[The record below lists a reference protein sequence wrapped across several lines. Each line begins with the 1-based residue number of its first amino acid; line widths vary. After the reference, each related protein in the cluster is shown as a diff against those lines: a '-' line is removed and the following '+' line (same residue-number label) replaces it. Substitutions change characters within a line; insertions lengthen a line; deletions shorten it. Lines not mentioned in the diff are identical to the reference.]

1 MNLLDALQMVSS
13 QNMSASQPSD
23 LETGTVTGVNPLEVT
38 RDIQQ
43 QALRQEV
50 LYLTE
55 SVVEKKIPILDH
67 NHYAINLGHTH
78 TCPDGTTSEA
88 LTGRYSTEAYSLV
101 SEGYD
106 ATEQTQDIVCWE
118 HGEKLPIEDGFIIL
132 NRKLE
137 VGDKVLLWRVLN
149 GQKFVIISRVFE
161 HK

>member
-1 MNLLDALQMVSS
+1 MTLLDALQMVSD
-13 QNMSASQPSD
+13 QNRKAAQPSD
-23 LETGTVTGVNPLEVT
+23 LETGTVTKVDPLEVT

-88 LTGRYSTEAYSLV
+88 LTGRYLTEAYSLV

>member
-1 MNLLDALQMVSS
+1 MNLLDALQMVSA

-78 TCPDGTTSEA
+78 TCPDGTTSDA
-88 LTGRYSTEAYSLV
+88 LTDKYLTQPWSLV
-101 SEGYD
+101 SEGFD
-106 ATEQTQDIVCWE
+106 SAEQTQDIVCWE

>member
-1 MNLLDALQMVSS
+1 MTLLDALQMVSD
-13 QNMSASQPSD
+13 QNRKAAQPSD
-23 LETGTVTGVNPLEVT
+23 LETGTVTAVDPLEIT
-38 RDIQQ
+38 RDIHQ

-55 SVVEKKIPILDH
+55 SVIEKKIPLLQH
-67 NHYAINLGHTH
+67 NHWIDTLGHNH
-78 TCPDGTTSEA
+78 TCPDGATSEA
-88 LTGRYSTEAYSLV
+88 LTGKYLTQPWSLV
-101 SEGYD
+101 SEGFD
-106 ATEQTQDIVCWE
+106 GAEQAQDIVCWE

-149 GQKFVIISRVFE
+149 GQKFVVISRVFE

>member
-1 MNLLDALQMVSS
+1 MNLLDALQMVSA

-23 LETGTVTGVNPLEVT
+23 LETGTVTKVDPLEVT

-78 TCPDGTTSEA
+78 TCPDGTTSDA
-88 LTGRYSTEAYSLV
+88 LTDKYLTQPWSLV
-101 SEGYD
+101 SEGFD
-106 ATEQTQDIVCWE
+106 SAEQTQDIVCWE

>member
-55 SVVEKKIPILDH
+55 SVV
-67 NHYAINLGHTH
+67 
-78 TCPDGTTSEA
+78 
-88 LTGRYSTEAYSLV
+88 
-101 SEGYD
+101 
-106 ATEQTQDIVCWE
+106 
-118 HGEKLPIEDGFIIL
+118 
-132 NRKLE
+132 
-137 VGDKVLLWRVLN
+137 
-149 GQKFVIISRVFE
+149 
-161 HK
+161 

>member
-1 MNLLDALQMVSS
+1 M
-13 QNMSASQPSD
+13 
-23 LETGTVTGVNPLEVT
+23 
-38 RDIQQ
+38 
-43 QALRQEV
+43 
-50 LYLTE
+50 
-55 SVVEKKIPILDH
+55 
-67 NHYAINLGHTH
+67 YAINLRHTH
-78 TCPDGTTSEA
+78 TCPDGTTSGA
-88 LTGRYSTEAYSLV
+88 LTGRYLTEAYSLV

-149 GQKFVIISRVFE
+149 GQKFLIISRVFE

>member
-55 SVVEKKIPILDH
+55 SVVEKKIPIMDH

-88 LTGRYSTEAYSLV
+88 LTGRYLTEAYSLV

>member
-1 MNLLDALQMVSS
+1 MNLLDALQMVFS

-23 LETGTVTGVNPLEVT
+23 LEMGTVTKVDPLEIT

-55 SVVEKKIPILDH
+55 SVIEKKIPILDH

-88 LTGRYSTEAYSLV
+88 LTGRYLTEAYSLV

-106 ATEQTQDIVCWE
+106 ATEQTQNIVCWE

>member
-1 MNLLDALQMVSS
+1 MNLLDALQMVSA

-43 QALRQEV
+43 QAIRQEV

-88 LTGRYSTEAYSLV
+88 LTGRYLTEAYSLV

-149 GQKFVIISRVFE
+149 GQKFVIISRVFG

>member
-1 MNLLDALQMVSS
+1 MNLLDALQMVSA

-67 NHYAINLGHTH
+67 NHYVINLGHTH

-88 LTGRYSTEAYSLV
+88 LTGRYLTEAYSLV

-106 ATEQTQDIVCWE
+106 ATEQTQNIVCWE

>member
-88 LTGRYSTEAYSLV
+88 LTGRYLTEAYSLV

-106 ATEQTQDIVCWE
+106 ATEQTQNIVCWE